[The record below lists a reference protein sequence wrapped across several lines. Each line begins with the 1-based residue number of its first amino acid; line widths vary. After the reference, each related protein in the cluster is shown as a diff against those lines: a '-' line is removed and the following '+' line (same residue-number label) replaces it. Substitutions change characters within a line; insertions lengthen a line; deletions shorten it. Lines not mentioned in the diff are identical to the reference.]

1 MEAPRGTR
9 TPSSDAAR
17 SDARRVRHA
26 RRRLWLVGAAVLL
39 LFGLAGSAFGGLAW
53 YHSQRSQDQKSFA
66 DNAVS
71 AAAAVGSSLRR
82 DLDFI
87 AAQQALI
94 VTFPSLT
101 NRELATWY
109 QSVDVRK
116 KFPAAIAVG
125 FVEPVTAAELPAF
138 LAELAA
144 DPPVGRTT
152 VADAPVP
159 PGARAEYCIGRFG
172 ILLSPIVPAT
182 EDVCAPFFTAK
193 IRSPFPAALTTATDT
208 GRTVVAAAWRLVGKA
223 FEPFIGKKEA
233 AEVSALFAIVVPVY
247 RTAQTPATIAGRQS
261 AIEGWMVG
269 DLSSTTLLSSA
280 LGSTDLGVAL
290 QFRSPDG

>member
-87 AAQQALI
+87 AAQQALV

-101 NRELATWY
+101 NRDLATWY
-109 QSVDVRK
+109 GSIDVRK
-116 KFPAAIAVG
+116 KFPAAVAFG
-125 FVEPVTAAELPAF
+125 FVEPVTAAQLPAF
-138 LAELAA
+138 LATLEA
-144 DPPVGRTT
+144 DPPVGRSSVT
-152 VADAPVP
+152 DAPVP
-159 PGARAEYCIGRFG
+159 FMLITRR
-172 ILLSPIVPAT
+172 
-182 EDVCAPFFTAK
+182 K
-193 IRSPFPAALTTATDT
+193 
-208 GRTVVAAAWRLVGKA
+208 RT
-223 FEPFIGKKEA
+223 
-233 AEVSALFAIVVPVY
+233 
-247 RTAQTPATIAGRQS
+247 
-261 AIEGWMVG
+261 
-269 DLSSTTLLSSA
+269 SSRSSA
-280 LGSTDLGVAL
+280 KT
-290 QFRSPDG
+290 